1 MIEKAY
7 ENYQIE
13 YENEYEYDYENG
25 YGYIE
30 GSAVRKPEYD
40 VYEENKVLKAKKRYK
55 SNRKVKVKMILA
67 IIAVLAAALTVM
79 WRYAIIT
86 KTSYDINKKEKEYN
100 ELRNANAILR
110 VEIESETDLTSIKEA
125 AENKLGMQ
133 TPQKSQIFYVKVA
146 RNDYTVVMRE
156 RDKAPDDNNFINIFI
171 NKVASLAKL
180 FE

>member
-13 YENEYEYDYENG
+13 YENEYENNYENS
-25 YGYIE
+25 YEYIE
-30 GSAVRKPEYD
+30 GSAVRKLEYD
-40 VYEENKVLKAKKRYK
+40 VYKENKVLKAKKRYK
-55 SNRKVKVKMILA
+55 SNRKTKAKMILA
-67 IIAVLAAALTVM
+67 IIAVLMAALAVV

-86 KTSYDINKKEKEYN
+86 KNSYDINQKEKEYN

-110 VEIESETDLTSIKEA
+110 VEIESETDLTSIKEI
-125 AENKLGMQ
+125 AENNLGMM
-133 TPQKSQIFYVKVA
+133 TPQKSQLIYVKVP
-146 RNDYTVVMRE
+146 RNDYTVVMQE
-156 RDKAPDDNNFINIFI
+156 RDKEPDGNSFINVFI